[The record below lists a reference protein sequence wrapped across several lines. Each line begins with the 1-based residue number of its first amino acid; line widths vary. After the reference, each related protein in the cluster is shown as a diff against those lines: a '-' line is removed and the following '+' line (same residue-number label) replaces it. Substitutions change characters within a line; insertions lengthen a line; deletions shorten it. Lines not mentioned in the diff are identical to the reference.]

1 VVAEDAF
8 ELRGERRQCCP
19 RALVRRL
26 GLELDPCESEPLEAV
41 LEHQQLGLDVDAAA
55 PELGDDPRPA
65 DLSAAV
71 LCAKGCEA
79 AAADDTAARALD
91 RRERNRSARLLG
103 CPRLAP
109 PRVEVRAEVGVAELP
124 DARVTGRLAQRLL
137 VFVGERLEPDEPSLE
152 LHRSSSR

>member
-8 ELRGERRQCCP
+8 EVRGERRQCGP

-26 GLELDPCESEPLEAV
+26 RLELDPCEAEPLEAV
-41 LEHQQLGLDVDAAA
+41 LEHQQLRLDVDAAA

-79 AAADDTAARALD
+79 AAADDTAGRALD
-91 RRERNRSARLLG
+91 RREWNRHARLLG

-109 PRVEVRAEVGVAELP
+109 PGVEVRAEVGVAELP
-124 DARVTGRLAQRLL
+124 DALVSGRLAQRAL
-137 VFVGERLEPDEPSLE
+137 VFRCERLQDDQPALE